1 MLLTAIGEF
10 FTASRTTNVP
20 SVVSNAMSFDASVLS
35 VAGCD
40 AGQPF
45 ALEDALGVSSVA
57 HAPSVSIAVSA
68 RATTVART

>member
-1 MLLTAIGEF
+1 
-10 FTASRTTNVP
+10 
-20 SVVSNAMSFDASVLS
+20 MSFDASVLS

-57 HAPSVSIAVSA
+57 HAPSVSVAVSA